1 MRPPSVFTQRVPALS
16 AFLLLILTTIAW
28 TNNDQMAHSVT
39 ADDGAWDSGLIEPGT
54 TWRHTF
60 EQPGTYNF
68 HCTPHPFM
76 KGVVT
81 VK

>member
-1 MRPPSVFTQRVPALS
+1 
-16 AFLLLILTTIAW
+16 
-28 TNNDQMAHSVT
+28 VT
-39 ADDGAWDSGLIEPGT
+39 ADDGAWDSGLIEPGA
-54 TWRHTF
+54 TWQHTF
-60 EQPGTYNF
+60 EKPGTYAF

>member
-1 MRPPSVFTQRVPALS
+1 MRNF
-16 AFLLLILTTIAW
+16 AFLPAKLEVGAGTTIAW
-28 TNNDQMAHSVT
+28 TNNDEMIHSVT
-39 ADDGAWDSGLIEPGT
+39 ADDGAWDSGLIEPGA
-54 TWRHTF
+54 TWQHTF
-60 EQPGTYNF
+60 ETPGTYTF